1 MNKVSPL
8 FSVIIVVLLAVGT
21 FLFIQN
27 RRSVEALRALEAQ
40 EETTRT
46 RYAQAID
53 EIAAIQDSLNAIV
66 FSDSGSTMRSSA
78 LTEEQRLSP
87 TRGDETLARV
97 AELRAGIERTR
108 ERIQHLEDRLKASG
122 TRIAG
127 LERMVARLKRELTGK
142 EEQVATLGTQ
152 VDSLETHVTGLTATV
167 VEKETI
173 IAVKD
178 STLEERRREL
188 GTIYYAVGSRTELM
202 KTGAVV
208 ARGGVLGLGKTID
221 PSGKL
226 DESSLLRMDTD
237 QQTEIPIAATKARVL
252 TAQPTTSY
260 VLEPVNGQLVL
271 RILDVQEFRK
281 IRHLVILTNA

>member
-1 MNKVSPL
+1 MNKASPL
-8 FSVIIVVLLAVGT
+8 FSVIIVALLAVGV

-27 RRSVEALRALEAQ
+27 RRANESLRAMEVQ

-66 FSDSGSTMRSSA
+66 FSDTDPKLRPSS

-87 TRGDETLARV
+87 TRGDEALARV

-108 ERIQHLEDRLKASG
+108 DRIQQLETRLKESG

-127 LERMVARLKRELTGK
+127 LERMVSRLKQGLADK
-142 EEQVATLGTQ
+142 EEAVAVLGTR
-152 VDSLETHVTGLTATV
+152 VDSLQTHVTGLTATV
-167 VEKETI
+167 EEKQTV
-173 IAVKD
+173 IAVQD

-188 GTIYYAVGSRTELM
+188 GTIYYAVGTRQDLM

-208 ARGGVLGLGKTID
+208 ARGGVLGLGKTLD
-221 PSGKL
+221 PSGTVN
-226 DESSLLRMDTD
+226 ESNFHTMDTD

-252 TAQPTTSY
+252 TAQPTSSY

-271 RILDVQEFRK
+271 RILDVREFRK
-281 IRHLVILTNA
+281 VRHLLILTSA